1 MKSFKIFTTM
11 ALLILCNNV
20 FAQNVGVGELTPSMK
35 LEIKASDSAVLLLKN
50 ESTVGTTIKNSL
62 YFKTGNFYSGGIGTI
77 GYSATHRMGFFT
89 YGASAPSG
97 LIERISITDAGN
109 VGIGTTSPLG
119 TFSVSRGTAFDGT
132 ATFAG
137 TTHTSH
143 FNYSA
148 SEDTYIRGGKDNAKV
163 YIADNPGG
171 AVGIGTYTTA
181 GYKLAVGGN
190 IRSKEVVVE
199 TGWADFVFAK
209 EYKLPS
215 LVDVEKYI
223 KANNHLPEIPSAEEI
238 QTNGL
243 KVGEVQT
250 KMMQKIEEL
259 TLYIIE
265 MKKEIEALKIIVD
278 QKK

>member
-20 FAQNVGVGELTPSMK
+20 FAQNIGVGQPTPSMK
-35 LEIKASDSAVLLLKN
+35 LEVKASDSAVLLLNN
-50 ESTVGTTIKNSL
+50 ETSTGTLIKNSL
-62 YFKTGNFYSGGIGTI
+62 FFKTGPSFSGGI
-77 GYSATHRMGFFT
+77 ATVGSSGFYRMGLYT
-89 YGASAPSG
+89 YGSSSPSG
-97 LIERISITDAGN
+97 LLERISITDAGN